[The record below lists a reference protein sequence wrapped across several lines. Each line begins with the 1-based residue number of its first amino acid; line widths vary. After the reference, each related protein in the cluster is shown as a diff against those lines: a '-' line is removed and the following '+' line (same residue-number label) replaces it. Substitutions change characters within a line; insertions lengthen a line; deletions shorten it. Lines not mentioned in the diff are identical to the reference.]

1 MSSSVV
7 VIKVKSKL
15 NYKQFK
21 NFIRFMAKTQI
32 SAGCLMLVERH
43 KAAGAE
49 IGSTAMSA
57 MKKISNTDPSEGVW
71 NAGDE
76 FEVPAA
82 EDLDKVAFIAK
93 VNGNNAPAI
102 AVHCTNGMDKV
113 LYLSTLKKNVVEYE
127 ETEDGYTT
135 KKNSDGST
143 ITHFADTPLRK
154 EIMSKATVGDIVSSL
169 AGRKFKVDSVMG
181 PYQTSRLKAKY
192 TPTGQRDGY
201 EVIGLRNSSIPVF
214 VEVTK

>member
-1 MSSSVV
+1 MSNSVV
-7 VIKVKSKL
+7 VIKIKSKL
-15 NYKQFK
+15 NYKQLK

-71 NAGDE
+71 NTGDE
-76 FEVPAA
+76 FEIPAA

-154 EIMSKATVGDIVSSL
+154 EIMGKATVGDIVGSL

-201 EVIGLRNSSIPVF
+201 EVVGLRNSSIPVF
-214 VEVTK
+214 VEVK

>member
-1 MSSSVV
+1 MSGSVV

-15 NYKQFK
+15 NYKQFKK

-71 NAGDE
+71 NKGDE

-154 EIMSKATVGDIVSSL
+154 EVMGKATVGDILSSL

-201 EVIGLRNSSIPVF
+201 EVVGLRNSSIPVF
-214 VEVTK
+214 VEV

>member
-1 MSSSVV
+1 
-7 VIKVKSKL
+7 
-15 NYKQFK
+15 
-21 NFIRFMAKTQI
+21 
-32 SAGCLMLVERH
+32 MLVERH

-49 IGSTAMSA
+49 VGSNAMSA

-71 NAGDE
+71 NVGDE
-76 FEVPAA
+76 FEVPSA
-82 EDLDKVAFIAK
+82 EDLDKVAFIAN
-93 VNGNNAPAI
+93 VNGNKAPAI

-143 ITHFADTPLRK
+143 ITHFSDTPLRK
-154 EIMSKATVGDIVSSL
+154 EVMGKATVGDILGSL
-169 AGRKFKVDSVMG
+169 AGRTFKVDSVMG

-192 TPTGQRDGY
+192 VPGTSQRDGY

-214 VEVTK
+214 FDVTK

>member
-1 MSSSVV
+1 MSNSVV
-7 VIKVKSKL
+7 VIKIKSKL
-15 NYKQFK
+15 NYKQLK
-21 NFIRFMAKTQI
+21 NFIRFMAKTEI

-71 NAGDE
+71 NTGDE

-154 EIMSKATVGDIVSSL
+154 EIMGKATVGDIVGSL

-201 EVIGLRNSSIPVF
+201 EVVGLRNSSIPVF
-214 VEVTK
+214 VEVK

>member
-1 MSSSVV
+1 MSNSVV

-71 NAGDE
+71 NTGDE

-154 EIMSKATVGDIVSSL
+154 EIMGKATVGDIVGSL

-201 EVIGLRNSSIPVF
+201 EVVGLRNSSIPVF
-214 VEVTK
+214 VEVK

>member
-1 MSSSVV
+1 
-7 VIKVKSKL
+7 
-15 NYKQFK
+15 
-21 NFIRFMAKTQI
+21 MAKTEI

-49 IGSTAMSA
+49 TGSTAMSA

-82 EDLDKVAFIAK
+82 EDLEKVAFVAK

-143 ITHFADTPLRK
+143 ITHFADTPFRK
-154 EIMSKATVGDIVSSL
+154 EIMGKATVGDILSSL

>member
-1 MSSSVV
+1 
-7 VIKVKSKL
+7 
-15 NYKQFK
+15 
-21 NFIRFMAKTQI
+21 MAKTQI

-82 EDLDKVAFIAK
+82 EDLEKVAFIAK

-127 ETEDGYTT
+127 ETEDGYAT
-135 KKNSDGST
+135 KKNNDGST
-143 ITHFADTPLRK
+143 ITHFADTPFRK
-154 EIMSKATVGDIVSSL
+154 EIMSKATVGDILSSL
-169 AGRKFKVDSVMG
+169 AGRTFKVESVMG

-201 EVIGLRNSSIPVF
+201 EVVGLRNSSIPVF

>member
-1 MSSSVV
+1 
-7 VIKVKSKL
+7 
-15 NYKQFK
+15 
-21 NFIRFMAKTQI
+21 MAKTEI

-49 IGSTAMSA
+49 TGSNAMSA

-82 EDLDKVAFIAK
+82 EDLNKVAFIAK

-143 ITHFADTPLRK
+143 ITHFADTPFRK
-154 EIMSKATVGDIVSSL
+154 EIMSKATVGDILSSL

-201 EVIGLRNSSIPVF
+201 EVVGLRNSSIPVF
-214 VEVTK
+214 VEVK

>member
-1 MSSSVV
+1 MSNSVV
-7 VIKVKSKL
+7 VIKIKSKL

-71 NAGDE
+71 NKGDE
-76 FEVPAA
+76 FEVPSA

-154 EIMSKATVGDIVSSL
+154 EIMSKATVGDIVGSL

-201 EVIGLRNSSIPVF
+201 EVVGLRKSSIPVF
-214 VEVTK
+214 VEVK

>member
-21 NFIRFMAKTQI
+21 NFIRFMAKTEI

-71 NAGDE
+71 NPGDE
-76 FEVPAA
+76 FVVPSA

-201 EVIGLRNSSIPVF
+201 EVVGLRNSSIPVF

>member
-1 MSSSVV
+1 
-7 VIKVKSKL
+7 
-15 NYKQFK
+15 
-21 NFIRFMAKTQI
+21 MAKTEI

-143 ITHFADTPLRK
+143 ITHFADTPFRK
-154 EIMSKATVGDIVSSL
+154 EIMGKATVGDILSSL

-201 EVIGLRNSSIPVF
+201 EVVGLRNSSIPVF

>member
-1 MSSSVV
+1 
-7 VIKVKSKL
+7 
-15 NYKQFK
+15 
-21 NFIRFMAKTQI
+21 MAKTQI

-49 IGSTAMSA
+49 VGSNAMSA

-76 FEVPAA
+76 FEIPSA
-82 EDLDKVAFIAK
+82 EDLDKVAFIAN
-93 VNGNNAPAI
+93 VNGNKAPAI

-113 LYLSTLKKNVVEYE
+113 LYLTTLKKNVVEYE

-154 EIMSKATVGDIVSSL
+154 EVMSKATVGDILSSL

-201 EVIGLRNSSIPVF
+201 EVVGLRNSSIPVF

>member
-1 MSSSVV
+1 MSNSVV
-7 VIKVKSKL
+7 VIKIKSKL
-15 NYKQFK
+15 NYKQLK

-71 NAGDE
+71 NTGDE

-154 EIMSKATVGDIVSSL
+154 EIMGKATVGDIVGSL

-201 EVIGLRNSSIPVF
+201 EVVGLRNSSIPVF
-214 VEVTK
+214 VEVK

>member
-1 MSSSVV
+1 
-7 VIKVKSKL
+7 
-15 NYKQFK
+15 
-21 NFIRFMAKTQI
+21 
-32 SAGCLMLVERH
+32 MLVERH

-76 FEVPAA
+76 FEVPTA
-82 EDLDKVAFIAK
+82 EDLEKVAFIAK

-127 ETEDGYTT
+127 ETEDGYAT
-135 KKNSDGST
+135 KKNPDGT
-143 ITHFADTPLRK
+143 TATHFADTPFRK
-154 EIMSKATVGDIVSSL
+154 EIMSKATVGDILSSL

-201 EVIGLRNSSIPVF
+201 EVVGLRNSSIPVF